1 MKNRIIWYMISLILL
16 CTSVK
21 GYAQGIDFF
30 KGTFNEA
37 LTKAANEGK
46 LVFVDFYATWCG
58 PCKQMVEKVFPDE
71 ELGKYMN
78 EKFVCLQIEVEKEG
92 WQKEVAERYNV
103 TVLPTL
109 VFFKLDGTVVAR
121 LAGAR
126 EKAELLNAAKV
137 ARGEELSFEK
147 LYDRAKS
154 KKDLA
159 DLQNLLKQAPE
170 YVGGLQG
177 MEAQKWIVRVDK
189 MYNEYVKAKMG
200 PDFINKEDLTIVN
213 RFNKKNVKDDVVMEF
228 IAKNLRTYLEKLGE
242 APGILLVEYNNNIIG
257 DLAKAGKNEYKKYL
271 DRIKGDLKVAYD
283 IMPTGSKLT
292 PYEKFKYYYDG
303 MYLLSYKKDVPSY
316 VKLMGKYIETMGD
329 QMGAND
335 YGEIAQNMYQMTKGK
350 LTNDQLGQLKDWLI
364 KALHYDNVALLD
376 RINFVT
382 MLGDTYKALKQ
393 YDEAKEAYNQAYMEA
408 LKFENKR
415 QMMMAQM
422 VIKRKL
428 QALELAK

>member
-1 MKNRIIWYMISLILL
+1 MKSRIMWSVVCILLL
-16 CTSVK
+16 CTSMS
-21 GYAQGIDFF
+21 GFSQGIEFF

-37 LTKAANEGK
+37 LTKASNEGK

-58 PCKQMVEKVFPDE
+58 PCKQMAEKVFPDE

-78 EKFVCLQIEVEKEG
+78 EKFVCLQIDVEKEG
-92 WQKEVAERYNV
+92 WQKEVAEKYNV

-109 VFFKLDGTVVAR
+109 VFFKLDSTVASR

-159 DLQNLLKQAPE
+159 DMQNLLKQAPE

-177 MEAQKWIVRVDK
+177 MEAQKWIVRVEK

-200 PDFINKEDLTIVN
+200 PDFINKEDLAIVN
-213 RFNKKNVKDDVVMEF
+213 RFNKKNVKDDAVMEF
-228 IAKNLRTYLEKLGE
+228 ITKNLNTYLEKLGE

-271 DRIKGDLKVAYD
+271 DRIQGDLKAAYD
-283 IMPTGSKLT
+283 IMPTGNKLT

-303 MYLLSYKKDVPSY
+303 MYLLSYKMDVPSY

-350 LTNDQLGQLKDWLI
+350 LTNDQLGQLKDWLV
-364 KALHYDNVALLD
+364 KALQYDNIVLLD
-376 RINFVT
+376 KINFVT
-382 MLGDTYKALKQ
+382 MLGDTHKALKQ
-393 YDEAKEAYNQAYMEA
+393 YDEAKEAYNQAYMES
-408 LKFENKR
+408 LKFESKR
-415 QMMMAQM
+415 QMMMVQM

>member
-1 MKNRIIWYMISLILL
+1 MKSRIMWSVVCIMLL
-16 CTSVK
+16 CTSMS
-21 GYAQGIDFF
+21 GFSQGIEFF

-37 LTKAANEGK
+37 LTKASNEGK

-58 PCKQMVEKVFPDE
+58 PCKQMAEKVFPDE

-78 EKFVCLQIEVEKEG
+78 EKFVCLQIDVEKEG
-92 WQKEVAERYNV
+92 WQKEVAEKYNV

-109 VFFKLDGTVVAR
+109 VFFKLDSTVASR

-159 DLQNLLKQAPE
+159 DMQNLLKQAPE

-177 MEAQKWIVRVDK
+177 MEAQKWIVRVEK

-200 PDFINKEDLTIVN
+200 PDFINKEDLAIVN
-213 RFNKKNVKDDVVMEF
+213 RFNKKNVKDDAVMEF
-228 IAKNLRTYLEKLGE
+228 ITKNLNTYLEKLGE

-271 DRIKGDLKVAYD
+271 DRIQGDLKAAYD
-283 IMPTGSKLT
+283 IMPTGNKLT
-292 PYEKFKYYYDG
+292 PYEKFEYYYDG

-350 LTNDQLGQLKDWLI
+350 LTNDQLGQLKDWLV
-364 KALHYDNVALLD
+364 KALQYDNIVLLD
-376 RINFVT
+376 KINFVT
-382 MLGDTYKALKQ
+382 MLGDTHKALKQ
-393 YDEAKEAYNQAYMEA
+393 YDEAKEAYNQAYMES
-408 LKFENKR
+408 LKFESKR
-415 QMMMAQM
+415 QMMMVQM